1 MLAPIS
7 CVLFPYVPY
16 PYRLEFCEREELALP
31 IYEYQCEAC
40 GNQFET
46 IQKFTEDPLKDCE
59 SCGEPKLR
67 KLISPVAFHL
77 KGSGWYETDFKNKG
91 SGPAAASDEA
101 TKSEKSEASSDSA
114 EKPQSDKLKTSEKST
129 ETASKKQDTSNTQ
142 STSAS

>member
-1 MLAPIS
+1 M
-7 CVLFPYVPY
+7 
-16 PYRLEFCEREELALP
+16 P

-46 IQKFTEDPLKDCE
+46 IQKFTEAPLQDCE

-67 KLISPVAFHL
+67 KLISPVAFRL

-91 SGPAAASDEA
+91 SSTDASNPTSTDEE
-101 TKSEKSEASSDSA
+101 TKSGKSDASSDSA
-114 EKPQSDKLKTSEKST
+114 EKPQSDTSKTSEKST
-129 ETASKKQDTSNTQ
+129 DTASKKQDKSNTQ